1 MKSNR
6 LLLLLLML
14 LSALLLQATQI
25 GVLAEVFTEVWCP
38 YCPDARSGL
47 RDLYEGHDYVVPLI
61 WEGDGDHPSP
71 NYNSRYSFYGVDGLP
86 DAYFGGT
93 ENVGG
98 GGTNMYPYYRSAY
111 NNIINDNSPLDIDIE
126 LGTNNSGQLAI
137 MANVELTG
145 DITTTN
151 NRIIYILTYA
161 FTEEY
166 FCTVVEYGD
175 ETFSLNETGETGYY
189 EHPVELD
196 PTWDLMGLRAI
207 VVVQTMSGT
216 RKVHQAVSTMF
227 TGTLAVISP
236 SITSGPANL
245 TVSFVSH
252 SFPVGEITAWEW
264 DFNGDG
270 TIDSEEE
277 NTFWIYDTPGTYD
290 VSLTIYTADESSTT
304 TAEGLIT
311 VTNGSNVSGPVAGSW
326 VTTYSPYE
334 IVGDV
339 SVPDGQVLTID
350 PGVEIILSNDALFEV
365 NGRIV
370 ANAGNG
376 DPIMFGPASE
386 GSWEGFKIRYTNQD
400 NEFTNCRFTGATH
413 SAIAVDG
420 APLEVDGCWFYG
432 NNSTSVPAA
441 IDLVSTSDVSIT
453 GCLFANNTSTGNSGA
468 IQLMTSSAEI
478 TNNIFVNNTGSSAGA
493 AIFKSGSA
501 PTFNNNTVA
510 NNSITGA
517 SGGALFTYNASPQ
530 IMNCIVR
537 GEGSMLFALTST
549 PTVDFT
555 NIQGGWEGTMNIDV
569 DPLFTMP
576 SEGSGADYDGL
587 SARWFL
593 QEESPCIDAGYPTEE
608 FNDVEDPDNPGY
620 ALWPAMGGL
629 TNDMGAYGGAGAPFV
644 DTDDEETIVSPAD
657 VIGLHV
663 YPNPF
668 NPETTIQLQLS
679 AQESQQPVSL
689 AIYNIRGQKVITLL
703 DNEKPQTTGMTW
715 KGIDST
721 GKSVS
726 SGVYFARMTAGK
738 RTVTTRMALIK

>member
-1 MKSNR
+1 
-6 LLLLLLML
+6 ML

-47 RDLYEGHDYVVPLI
+47 QDLYEGHDNVVPII
-61 WEGDGDHPSP
+61 WEGDGEHPSP

-98 GGTNMYPYYRSAY
+98 GGTDMYPHYRSAY
-111 NNIINDNSPLDIDIE
+111 NSIVNDNSPLDIEIE

-151 NRIIYILTYA
+151 NRIIYMLTYE

-189 EHPVELD
+189 EHPVEFD
-196 PTWDLMGLRAI
+196 PEWDLMGLRAI

-227 TGTLAVISP
+227 TGTLAVINP

-245 TVSFVSH
+245 TVSFESH

-270 TIDSEEE
+270 TVDSEFEDA
-277 NTFWIYDTPGTYD
+277 FYVYDTPGTYD
-290 VSLTIYTADESSTT
+290 VSLTIYTDDESSTT

-311 VTNGSNVSGPVAGSW
+311 VTDGSNVSGPVAGSW

-350 PGVEIILSNDALFEV
+350 PGVEIVLSNDALFEV

-370 ANAGNG
+370 ANADDG
-376 DPIMFGPASE
+376 DPILFGVVGE
-386 GSWEGFKIRYTNQD
+386 NSWEGFKIRYTDQD
-400 NEFTNCRFTGATH
+400 NEFMNCRFSGATH
-413 SAIAVDG
+413 SAIAVDA
-420 APLEVDGCWFYG
+420 APLELEGCWFYD
-432 NNSTSVPAA
+432 NHSSSVPAA
-441 IDLVSTSDVSIT
+441 IDLVSAPEVSIN
-453 GCLFANNTSTGNSGA
+453 GCLFANNTSSTNSGA
-468 IQLMTSSAEI
+468 IQLTTSSAEI
-478 TNNIFVNNTGSSAGA
+478 KNNIFVNNTGSSGGA
-493 AIFKSGSA
+493 AIFKSGSE
-501 PTFNNNTVA
+501 PLFYNNTVA
-510 NNSITGA
+510 NNNITGI
-517 SGGALFTYNASPQ
+517 SGGALFVFNSSPQ
-530 IMNCIVR
+530 IMNCILRDEETV
-537 GEGSMLFALTST
+537 LFSVNST
-549 PTVDFT
+549 PYVDFT
-555 NIQGGWEGTMNIDV
+555 NIQGGYDGTANIDA
-569 DPLFTMP
+569 DPMFTMP
-576 SEGSGADYDGL
+576 SGGSGAEYDGIH
-587 SARWFL
+587 SRWFL
-593 QEESPCIDAGYPTEE
+593 QEDSPCIDAGNMMEDY
-608 FNDVEDPDNPGY
+608 NDVEDPDNPGF
-620 ALWPAMGGL
+620 ALWPAMGDL
-629 TNDMGAYGGAGAPFV
+629 TNDMGAYGGHGAPYV
-644 DTDDEETIVSPAD
+644 DTDDEETVGPSSD
-657 VIGLHV
+657 VIGLKV

-679 AQESQQPVSL
+679 AQESQQRVSL
-689 AIYNIRGQKVITLL
+689 AIYNIRGQKVCTLL
-703 DNEKPQTTGMTW
+703 DNEKPQSLSMTW
-715 KGIDST
+715 KGVDRT
-721 GKSVS
+721 GKPVS
-726 SGVYFARMTAGK
+726 SGIYFARMTTGTK
-738 RTVTTRMALIK
+738 TVTTRMALIK